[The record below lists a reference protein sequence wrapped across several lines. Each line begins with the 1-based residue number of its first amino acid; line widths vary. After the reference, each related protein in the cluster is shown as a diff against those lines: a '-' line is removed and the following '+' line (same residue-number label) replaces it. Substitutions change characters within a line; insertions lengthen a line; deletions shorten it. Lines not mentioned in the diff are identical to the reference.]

1 MKKSPEFR
9 PQNGNAKPLKAALY
23 ERVSTTGQHIENQ
36 TPDLLLAIERDGG
49 TLASGLQ
56 YVEEVSAYNP
66 KAKRTA
72 LDRLL
77 SDASRGKLK
86 GVTLYFWSL
95 SRLSRR
101 GVKHTLD
108 VLHHLKQCGV
118 SVRSVTET
126 WLDTRNENPLA
137 ELLIAIFS
145 ALAHLESVKK
155 SEATK
160 AGIARV
166 RRAGIVRLGRPPVEL
181 DLRRILEMRAQGKSL
196 RAVAK
201 ATGCSHRTILRA
213 LQGGAKSSEG
223 IPPQNTSRTA

>member
-1 MKKSPEFR
+1 MNQAPF
-9 PQNGNAKPLKAALY
+9 QAALF
-23 ERVSTTGQHIENQ
+23 ERVSTNGQHVENQ
-36 TPDLLLAIERDGG
+36 TQPILRAIERDGG
-49 TLASGLQ
+49 KFDPAFQ

-77 SDASRGKLK
+77 ADAAVSKLK

-108 VLHHLKQCGV
+108 VLEHLKECGV
-118 SVRSVTET
+118 AVRSVTEP
-126 WLDTRNENPLA
+126 WLDTRKENPLA

-160 AGIARV
+160 AGIARA

-181 DLRRILEMRAQGKSL
+181 NLRRILEMRAQGKSL

-213 LQGGAKSSEG
+213 LQGGAKSSEH